1 MNLDTIM
8 SNIYGQS
15 AAQNF
20 DSLNFNLGGGSRRE
34 MIVPRYVS
42 VDALNARSA
51 KAEKIFELSG
61 GYNSSMLFG
70 GAKKSDDI
78 TFDGIEYIDDANL
91 KAFVHE
97 FHLHGLVNTIR
108 PGSVLVVPSKK
119 TLNRWLDELEA
130 EFKKEKIEKDSA
142 EASVWLV
149 QHPLPYREY
158 IFDLPLRASEND
170 NEGFDFVVGQ
180 DFPAKS
186 SPGIIR
192 RHNRGGHH
200 YFFKFTARDD
210 IEIANNRKMA
220 DSKSLKL
227 LGKCSKNVYV
237 LAGDIPEPQMES
249 NVVNAAFSGGAKP
262 NHRSEFV
269 NMVRKYNGD
278 IELAAYAFIGSLNAK
293 PEEIAK
299 HYSGNFVQ
307 SAFELMFAG
316 EADEFNGSVQRVSI
330 NKVHKKHED
339 IVRKYKCKKSQI
351 KMDKVQKAF
360 DGIIDMCRKASNG
373 ALANK
378 IMMDKMGSLYRS
390 IGEKEYNMKSDIAAS
405 ICMNADAFDAV
416 DKVRYA
422 FAVCDG
428 MNTQTGFYS
437 RSARMGSPLT
447 EAMYNALSA
456 HPFIGNKSR
465 EYAPLPLNAFEDE
478 TDVVVKE
485 VPVEKIVEK
494 EVIVEKVVEKKPEKE
509 QTKERDDECEEE
521 CEEDDDDP
529 MGIKEVEDAEDGDDV
544 VDVLAAYM

>member
-1 MNLDTIM
+1 
-8 SNIYGQS
+8 
-15 AAQNF
+15 
-20 DSLNFNLGGGSRRE
+20 
-34 MIVPRYVS
+34 
-42 VDALNARSA
+42 
-51 KAEKIFELSG
+51 
-61 GYNSSMLFG
+61 
-70 GAKKSDDI
+70 
-78 TFDGIEYIDDANL
+78 
-91 KAFVHE
+91 
-97 FHLHGLVNTIR
+97 
-108 PGSVLVVPSKK
+108 
-119 TLNRWLDELEA
+119 
-130 EFKKEKIEKDSA
+130 
-142 EASVWLV
+142 
-149 QHPLPYREY
+149 
-158 IFDLPLRASEND
+158 
-170 NEGFDFVVGQ
+170 
-180 DFPAKS
+180 
-186 SPGIIR
+186 
-192 RHNRGGHH
+192 
-200 YFFKFTARDD
+200 
-210 IEIANNRKMA
+210 
-220 DSKSLKL
+220 
-227 LGKCSKNVYV
+227 
-237 LAGDIPEPQMES
+237 
-249 NVVNAAFSGGAKP
+249 
-262 NHRSEFV
+262 
-269 NMVRKYNGD
+269 
-278 IELAAYAFIGSLNAK
+278 
-293 PEEIAK
+293 
-299 HYSGNFVQ
+299 
-307 SAFELMFAG
+307 MFAG